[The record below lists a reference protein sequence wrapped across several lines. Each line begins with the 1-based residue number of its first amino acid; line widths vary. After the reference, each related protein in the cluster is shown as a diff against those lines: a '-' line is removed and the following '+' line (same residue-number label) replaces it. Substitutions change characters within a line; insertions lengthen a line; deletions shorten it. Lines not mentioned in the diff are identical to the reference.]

1 MAADERVM
9 TGPRILIADDD
20 RSIRTVLTQA
30 LTRHGYN
37 VKSTDGVATLWEW
50 VSAGEGDLVITDIVM
65 PDGNGL
71 DLVSRIRLEKPNLR
85 IIVMSAQNTLK
96 TAIQATERGAF
107 DYLPKPFDLKDL
119 ISSVQRALASTPVV
133 EAVLDETDPRVP
145 LVGRSPAMQ
154 EVYRLV
160 ARLTASELSV
170 FLSGEAGTGKERVAN
185 ALHMF
190 GPRKDKPF
198 IAVNIAALPQDEVE
212 SDLFGREGGAPG
224 KLEQADGGTLF
235 IDEIGALPA
244 EAQGRLLR
252 FLQDGATTRVGG
264 AKPIRPDVRIIVA
277 STRDLRLSVRQG
289 QFREDLFYRLN
300 VVPMRM
306 PPLRERLEDIP
317 ELVRHF
323 AAKAAGKEAPKS
335 FTLAALERLKA
346 HTWPG
351 NVRELE
357 NFIKRIQALYSQ
369 SVIDPALIEAELA
382 EPVQAETN
390 FPRVDGLSGAVE
402 IHLRDY
408 FAAHRDDLPSA
419 GVYDRV
425 LREVERPLITL
436 TLAATRGNQIKAA
449 EVLGLNRNTLRKKIR
464 ELDIPILK
472 SQK

>member
-1 MAADERVM
+1 MSA
-9 TGPRILIADDD
+9 PRILIADDD

-30 LTRHGYN
+30 LTRHGYD

-50 VSAGEGDLVITDIVM
+50 VAADEGDLVITDIVM

-71 DLVSRIRLEKPNLR
+71 DLVSKIRSEKPNLR

-96 TAIQATERGAF
+96 TAVQATERGAF

-133 EAVLDETDPRVP
+133 DIGLEETDPRVP

-160 ARLTASELSV
+160 ARLTSSELTV
-170 FLSGEAGTGKERVAN
+170 FLSGEPGTGKERVAN
-185 ALHMF
+185 ALHTY
-190 GPRKDKPF
+190 GPRKNGPYVT
-198 IAVNIAALPQDEVE
+198 VNIAALPQEDIEI
-212 SDLFGREGGAPG
+212 DLFGREGGAAG
-224 KLEQADGGTLF
+224 RIEQANGGTLF
-235 IDEIGALPA
+235 VDEIGALPI
-244 EAQGRLLR
+244 EAQARLLR
-252 FLQDGATTRVGG
+252 FLQDGEIARVGS
-264 AKPIRPDVRIIVA
+264 KSPVKYDVRIIVA
-277 STRDLRLSVRQG
+277 SSRDLRLSVRQG

-306 PPLRERLEDIP
+306 PPLRERMEDIP

-323 AAKAAGKEAPKS
+323 AARAAGKDQPKS
-335 FTLAALERLKA
+335 FTMAALERLKA
-346 HTWPG
+346 HAWPG

-357 NFIKRIQALYSQ
+357 NFIRRINALYSQ
-369 SVIDPALIEAELA
+369 HVIDPALIEAELA
-382 EPVQAETN
+382 EPVRAESD

-402 IHLRDY
+402 SHLRDY
-408 FAAHRDDLPSA
+408 FAAHRDELPSA

-464 ELDIPILK
+464 DLDIPILK
-472 SQK
+472 GQK